1 MKLLSRMI
9 AEADECI
16 GKEDT
21 VQASGK
27 LYKVAGFHEAR
38 LDIEEVKIRVN
49 NHVRE
54 LVSVVEKWGF

>member
-9 AEADECI
+9 AEADKCI
-16 GKEDT
+16 GTDDT
-21 VQASGK
+21 VQASEK
-27 LYKVAGFHEAR
+27 LYKVEGFHEAR
-38 LDIEEVKIRVN
+38 LDIEEVKVRV

>member
-9 AEADECI
+9 AKADKCI
-16 GKEDT
+16 GNEDT
-21 VQASGK
+21 VQVSEK
-27 LYKVAGFHEAR
+27 LYKVKGFHEAR

-49 NHVRE
+49 HVRV